1 VEFPTSKTG
10 GAQPAGPSVRISVL
24 DQGPGIPEEHRSR
37 IFEKYE
43 IVAMKR
49 GGTPSVGLGLAFCKM
64 VVEAHGGRILVG
76 ANKPTGTVF
85 TVEI

>member
-1 VEFPTSKTG
+1 
-10 GAQPAGPSVRISVL
+10 VRISVL

-37 IFEKYE
+37 IFDKYE

-64 VVEAHGGRILVG
+64 VVEAHGGRILAG